1 VREHYVEIVKPD
13 LREWRDAVGAGIID
27 KNIEPRAAF
36 QCRNGRDIGEVE
48 ANVSALPASRRMAS
62 RSASSSRE
70 RARSFTCAPVC
81 ASAAAAPSPCDLHR
95 SPGRVC
101 RRDRTSAYLG
111 ARLRFIGLR
120 AGAVDRVSRS
130 EAVQRSIDSRDGAGF
145 RIAG

>member
-1 VREHYVEIVKPD
+1 VTEHYVEIVKPD
-13 LREWRDAVGAGIID
+13 LREWRDAVDAGIVD
-27 KNIEPRAAF
+27 KNIERRAAF
-36 QCRNGRDIGEVE
+36 QCRDGRDIGEVE

-70 RARSFTCAPVC
+70 RAQLHVRARLRQRRGGAEPMRPAPVT
-81 ASAAAAPSPCDLHR
+81 R
-95 SPGRVC
+95 RVC